1 MTIVHNPDF
10 ADGLSTSLKSGLG
23 ALPDENDGALVL
35 LADMPRVDAGLIDSL
50 IDAFDPA
57 RGALVVVPTF
67 DGKRGNPVLWS
78 RRFFADLMALQ
89 GDVGARH
96 LIGSH
101 AEAVTEVPAQWQ
113 RGAHRCRHARRARDG
128 EGGDRGALKIG
139 VRRGIDQRSRR

>member
-1 MTIVHNPDF
+1 MTV
-10 ADGLSTSLKSGLG
+10 
-23 ALPDENDGALVL
+23 DGALVL
-35 LADMPRVDAGLIDSL
+35 LADMPRVDASL
-50 IDAFDPA
+50 IDTLVGAFDPA

-101 AEAVTEVPAQWQ
+101 AEAVTEV
-113 RGAHRCRHARRARDG
+113 GVDG
-128 EGGDRGALKIG
+128 NAALTDVDTPDALKA
-139 VRRGIDQRSRR
+139 VRADIESR

>member
-1 MTIVHNPDF
+1 
-10 ADGLSTSLKSGLG
+10 
-23 ALPDENDGALVL
+23 
-35 LADMPRVDAGLIDSL
+35 MPRVDAALIDTL
-50 IDAFDPA
+50 VGAFDPA

-101 AEAVTEVPAQWQ
+101 AEAVTEVARRRQ
-113 RGAHRCRHARRARDG
+113 RGADRRGHART
-128 EGGDRGALKIG
+128 
-139 VRRGIDQRSRR
+139 RSRR